1 MMIYS
6 GWMWSNNKKKTIKG
20 AEIIEI
26 WTKSSPRLCQKTPL
40 RLQGS
45 CLSNI
50 SDVFDWQIIIYDAL
64 SNAYQKKTVCLFI
77 KSVHISNIG
86 WWLNCTATHNL
97 GSNVW
102 ENISL
107 EASSHTPQKCWVS
120 DASQKSLESTVDNE
134 VNSIAMYVGGH
145 SGYLGGH
152 WQWCQ
157 GLWDLKVEVET
168 SCIEESGNVS
178 TEHPRPLETMLINT
192 GFWALQKD
200 LEISYSIP
208 TFEAALQDLILVSS
222 PED

>member
-1 MMIYS
+1 ML
-6 GWMWSNNKKKTIKG
+6 
-20 AEIIEI
+20 
-26 WTKSSPRLCQKTPL
+26 TK
-40 RLQGS
+40 
-45 CLSNI
+45 
-50 SDVFDWQIIIYDAL
+50 
-64 SNAYQKKTVCLFI
+64 KKTVCLFI

-145 SGYLGGH
+145 SGYLGGY

-200 LEISYSIP
+200 LAISYSIP